1 MKIIC
6 DGDSWT
12 FGSEILN
19 PSLNKIDDWEAEN
32 DEFRLKRIYPTYL
45 SKLFDCDVLNLS
57 WPADDN
63 GSILRR
69 TINFITSNYLAKNV
83 PTDDLFVII
92 GWSSPERHSFWYKDD
107 KFNGA
112 FRLWPQVQY
121 FDRPPQ
127 EDFWKLYVTYLWN
140 REEYLP
146 RYVMNVLQFQNF
158 CDSNNIKWLC
168 FNAFYQT
175 PERNPQDW
183 EDMSVKEEL
192 SDLNVHGN
200 SYSENDIVERN
211 NHQHDFASVWETID
225 SVRFYKKDKPNNTFR
240 SFIEKTGPENA
251 WNNWHPSPKSHQAWA
266 NELYSYIDR
275 NNLL

>member
-1 MKIIC
+1 MS
-6 DGDSWT
+6 DEEEMA
-12 FGSEILN
+12 SEIPDFIKKYIPGITRGLSWAKYSREKAKGTEIKFDAYN
-19 PSLNKIDDWEAEN
+19 EAKRTGLQDAAQATLNKSEVSFDEKKAEMWGKAEELTEIAKEIAARIN
-32 DEFRLKRIYPTYL
+32 SQESKEKR
-45 SKLFDCDVLNLS
+45 DVILN
-57 WPADDN
+57 
-63 GSILRR
+63 
-69 TINFITSNYLAKNV
+69 LAKNV

-175 PERNPQDW
+175 PE
-183 EDMSVKEEL
+183 
-192 SDLNVHGN
+192 
-200 SYSENDIVERN
+200 
-211 NHQHDFASVWETID
+211 
-225 SVRFYKKDKPNNTFR
+225 
-240 SFIEKTGPENA
+240 
-251 WNNWHPSPKSHQAWA
+251 
-266 NELYSYIDR
+266 
-275 NNLL
+275 